1 MWIGFPSGWG
11 RQFPKTIKINAG
23 GRPIRPPMDGF
34 GLAYMPEDVAQPR
47 LAKGR
52 LKRVLDDW
60 CPRYS
65 GYHLYY
71 TEPPAHPG
79 FHPIGRNPSV
89 PEMYAAIPAH

>member
-1 MWIGFPSGWG
+1 
-11 RQFPKTIKINAG
+11 
-23 GRPIRPPMDGF
+23 MDGF

-79 FHPIGRNPSV
+79 FHPIGRSPSV
-89 PEMYAAIPAH
+89 PEMYAAIPAALRRVSDMMVIGRLRPCVARNGRLG